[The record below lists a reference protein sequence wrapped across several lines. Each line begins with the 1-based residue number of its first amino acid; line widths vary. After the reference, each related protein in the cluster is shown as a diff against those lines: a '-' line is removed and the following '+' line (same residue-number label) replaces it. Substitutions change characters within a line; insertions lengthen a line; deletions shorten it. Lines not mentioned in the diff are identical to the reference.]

1 MKETL
6 RDVAC
11 DACGGEASPQGEAGR
26 AEPHGPLE
34 GGPAATDEMIARIAL
49 PLIAVHVGRRR
60 GGLEGAARDLHF
72 RKLGAAGDLLDRGAV
87 EVACGE
93 IHGGEVAAGT
103 QHIVDRTHR
112 LEQLRP
118 IDIGDQAHAGDDV
131 AHRDVGRALELMLTA
146 HHLVGSRALALQLLL
161 QPAHGGR
168 RLRILVAQALDEL
181 NEEALGEG
189 KPLVGRE
196 RRRVGDAVVH
206 AHQAVGHAVRLLAR
220 RAAAH
225 DAHGRAP
232 QVLDQHD
239 AQRDRHGPQLA
250 DAERLDGLVGAH
262 ETGQRL
268 RIEPAVGVGDERP
281 GHAEHAGIA
290 GQRTAAQLGELAVV
304 AGRQVGADL
313 ADLLF
318 DEMVVVEQP
327 FRGGRDRTA
336 LVGGLGDAAVGSQQ
350 HAFVV
355 GQAIDQRPG

>member
-1 MKETL
+1 
-6 RDVAC
+6 
-11 DACGGEASPQGEAGR
+11 
-26 AEPHGPLE
+26 
-34 GGPAATDEMIARIAL
+34 
-49 PLIAVHVGRRR
+49 
-60 GGLEGAARDLHF
+60 
-72 RKLGAAGDLLDRGAV
+72 
-87 EVACGE
+87 
-93 IHGGEVAAGT
+93 
-103 QHIVDRTHR
+103 
-112 LEQLRP
+112 
-118 IDIGDQAHAGDDV
+118 
-131 AHRDVGRALELMLTA
+131 MLTA

-336 LVGGLGDAAVGSQQ
+336 LVDGLGDAAVGSQQ

-355 GQAIDQRPG
+355 GQAIDQRPGCRRLGGNKLVCSKAFRMLFQAFDAEKLAADGIAVIP